1 MLLVILQKR
10 GLSDCNCASK
20 FDLENIWILF
30 PLIGNE
36 HCWVKYKD
44 IVLDNISRAAKYIVL
59 DLLNKIIELLLLS
72 INLHKCNLSNHIE
85 TLLFKH

>member
-44 IVLDNISRAAKYIVL
+44 IVPDNISRAAKY
-59 DLLNKIIELLLLS
+59 LS
-72 INLHKCNLSNHIE
+72 TIRKTISY
-85 TLLFKH
+85 